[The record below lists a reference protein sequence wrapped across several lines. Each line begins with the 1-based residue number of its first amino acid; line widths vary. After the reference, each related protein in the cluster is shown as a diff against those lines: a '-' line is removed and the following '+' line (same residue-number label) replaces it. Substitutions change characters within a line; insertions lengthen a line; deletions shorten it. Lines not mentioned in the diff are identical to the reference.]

1 MTIDLY
7 PDIIKQNEL
16 GSSLVGFG
24 DSIDADCKTIHDAT
38 KGWGANKQKVIDTLA
53 SKDGEERW
61 KLSKRYPELYDKGLA
76 ELMKAEF
83 SGDFG
88 RAMTML
94 AMPLDEAECYMLKKA
109 TDGVGCNVH
118 VVYSILCGRTNNEL
132 NLIKKN
138 FFKLYTK
145 DLGKLIAGE
154 LRGDMERYVLNTLTQ
169 GN

>member
-7 PDIIKQNEL
+7 PEIIKRADLSPDQ
-16 GSSLVGFG
+16 GFG
-24 DSIDADCKTIHDAT
+24 TGIDDDCKTIHDAT

-53 SKDGEERW
+53 TKDATERW
-61 KLSKRYPELYDKGLA
+61 KLSKRYPDLYEKSLA
-76 ELMKAEF
+76 EVLKKEF

-109 TDGVGCNVH
+109 TDGVGCNAH
-118 VVYSILCGRTNNEL
+118 VVYSILCGRTNVEL
-132 NLIKKN
+132 EMVKKN

-145 DLGKLIAGE
+145 DLGKLMAKE
-154 LRGDMERYVLNTLTQ
+154 LMGDMERYVLC
-169 GN
+169 GCDG